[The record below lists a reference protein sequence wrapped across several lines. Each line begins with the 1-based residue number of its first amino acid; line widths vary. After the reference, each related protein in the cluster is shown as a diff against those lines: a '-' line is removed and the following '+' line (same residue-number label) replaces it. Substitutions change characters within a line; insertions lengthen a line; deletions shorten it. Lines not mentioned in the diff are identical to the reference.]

1 MREPAIP
8 SGTVVFL
15 FSDIEG
21 STARWDRRRDAM
33 QAALRRHDALVRSA
47 IERYDGYVFKT
58 VGDAFCATFATVD
71 AALRAA
77 SDAQRELAEQDWSE
91 VGGLRVRMAIHVGD
105 ADERDGDYF
114 GPTVN
119 RVARLLALG
128 HGGQVLV
135 SGVAMQLA
143 GSAADTDLGWL
154 ELGTFGLKD
163 LREPE
168 HVFQLTAPG
177 LPREFKALVGAAEK
191 PGNLPRATTTFVG
204 RRQDAERLAE
214 LLRAGGLVTLVGT
227 GGVGK
232 TRLAIHSA
240 ERVDGVPDGTWLVE
254 LAPLSAPAL
263 VAATV
268 LSAIEGTPGDSVSA
282 LEALLAYLRSRRLL
296 LVLDN
301 CEHLVGEV
309 ARVAAAIVA
318 QCPHVTI
325 LATSREPLGVS
336 GEKSYR
342 LASLDIPA
350 ALELFADRA
359 RSVNPHFLVSAE
371 NRASVESICRRL
383 DGIALAIE
391 LAAARLRV
399 ISVDELSR
407 RLTERFRILTGGS
420 RSALPR
426 QQTMRA
432 LIDWSYDTL
441 LDDEKAVFRRL
452 AVFLG
457 GWSLD
462 AASAVS
468 ATEALDP
475 LDVLDLLGSLVD
487 KSLVVAAVEGAT
499 QRYSLLQSIQDYAG
513 ERLDQHE
520 ERAATA
526 ERHARHFASVAER
539 AYREWETAPRPGW
552 LAGLSPDLDNFRSA
566 LGWCLADRND
576 VSLGARLAADI
587 APAMMRF
594 APPSEAIRWCEAA
607 LAESRPSAADLQAR
621 LHYALSMLYNNQ
633 GTFKKALAAAESAVQ
648 LYSRLD
654 DDRASV
660 RAYSQVAQQYAKQSR
675 HDEAME
681 YATRALD
688 AARRSGDQRLLAAT
702 LQRCASVFKPSEI
715 ERARPQFQ
723 ECVALFRALGRVE
736 DTSRALMFWA
746 VAESEG
752 GCFDKGIEVSQAAL
766 ALDVEETR
774 LYLTNNLACGGVAS
788 QRDAIA
794 LPAARDT
801 LAMAL
806 SSGHATIAA
815 NAVVY
820 LATLSIAVDPERS
833 AKLLGYGAARR
844 VALGYEIED
853 VDRIIDRRAMAAL
866 TEQFDTVELQALL
879 GAGAAWTE
887 DEATR
892 VAAAV

>member
-1 MREPAIP
+1 
-8 SGTVVFL
+8 VVFL

-21 STARWDRRRDAM
+21 STARWDLRRDAM

-143 GSAADTDLGWL
+143 GSPADTDLGWL

-168 HVFQLTAPG
+168 RVFQLTAPG
-177 LPREFKALVGAAEK
+177 LPREFKALVSAGDK
-191 PGNLPRATTTFVG
+191 PGNLPRATTSFVG

-301 CEHLVGEV
+301 CEHLVDEV

-359 RSVNPHFLVSAE
+359 RSVNPQFLVSAE

-391 LAAARLRV
+391 LAAARLRM

-420 RSALPR
+420 RTALPR

-457 GWSLD
+457 GWSLE
-462 AASAVS
+462 AASAVT
-468 ATEALDP
+468 ANEALDP
-475 LDVLDLLGSLVD
+475 LEVLDLLGSLVD
-487 KSLVVAAVEGAT
+487 KSLVAAAVDRAT

-513 ERLDQHE
+513 ERLDEHA
-520 ERAATA
+520 ERPSTT
-526 ERHARHFASVAER
+526 ERHARHFAHLAER
-539 AYREWETAPRPGW
+539 AYREWENAPRPGW
-552 LAGLSPDLDNFRSA
+552 LAELSPDLDNFRSA
-566 LGWCLADRND
+566 LTWCLADRND
-576 VSLGARLAADI
+576 VVLGAQLAADI

-594 APPSEAIRWCEAA
+594 APPSEAIRWCELA
-607 LAESRPSAADLQAR
+607 LVETPFPLSELEAR
-621 LHYALSMLYNNQ
+621 LQYALSMLYNNQ
-633 GTFKKALAAAESAVQ
+633 VLPKKALAAAERAVA
-648 LYSRLD
+648 LYETLD

-660 RAYSQVAQQYAKQSR
+660 RAYSQVAQQYAKQFR
-675 HDEAME
+675 HAE
-681 YATRALD
+681 ALD
-688 AARRSGDQRLLAAT
+688 YANRSLAAARRRGDQRLLAAT

-715 ERARPQFQ
+715 GRAREQFG

-736 DTSRALMFWA
+736 DTARALNFWA
-746 VAESEG
+746 VAESHA
-752 GCFDKGIEVSQAAL
+752 GCFDEAIAVSQEAL
-766 ALDVEETR
+766 ALDAEETK
-774 LYLTNNLACGGVAS
+774 LYLTNNIACCATACG
-788 QRDAIA
+788 RDEIA

-801 LAMAL
+801 LAMAAA
-806 SSGHATIAA
+806 SGHSNVVT
-815 NAVVY
+815 NAVIY
-820 LATLSIAVDPERS
+820 LATLSIGGDAVRS

-844 VALGYEIED
+844 AALGYELDD
-853 VDRIIDRRAMAAL
+853 VDEIIARRAAGA
-866 TEQFDTVELQALL
+866 LQARFDEPQLQPLL
-879 GAGAAWTE
+879 AAGAALSE
-887 DEATR
+887 DE
-892 VAAAV
+892 VLGAAGAI